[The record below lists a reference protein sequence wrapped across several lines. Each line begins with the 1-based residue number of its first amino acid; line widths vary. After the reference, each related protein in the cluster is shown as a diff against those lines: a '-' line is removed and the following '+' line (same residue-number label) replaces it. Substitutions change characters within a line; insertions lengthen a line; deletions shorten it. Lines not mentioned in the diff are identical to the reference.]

1 MRTLDPKKKKRIRD
15 SALRLFYQ
23 YGIENVSMARI
34 AKEAGIAKG
43 TVYLY
48 FPSRQAL
55 LEELFD
61 YCLDRCVQA
70 SDRDLDREKS
80 ACGKLKR
87 RVRNMILWQ
96 CQHPEEAWMQG
107 TFNVAP
113 GRYRSNYERMKPH
126 YEAEERI
133 VEEGVRSG
141 ELKDLPV
148 DLLCEMLFSAVGGV
162 LRYLV
167 LHPETMEREEEF
179 DAVLDVMLDGI
190 VARDKSGE
198 SRL

>member
-15 SALRLFYQ
+15 SALQLFYQ

-34 AKEAGIAKG
+34 ARQAGIAKG

-48 FPSRQAL
+48 FPSRQTL
-55 LEELFD
+55 LEELFV
-61 YCLDRCVQA
+61 YCRDRCVEA
-70 SDRDLDREKS
+70 SDRDLDGEKS

-96 CQHPEEAWMQG
+96 REHPEEAWMQG
-107 TFNVAP
+107 AFNIAP

-126 YEAEERI
+126 YEAEEKI
-133 VEEGVRSG
+133 VTAGVRSG
-141 ELKDLPV
+141 ELKNLPV

-167 LHPETMEREEEF
+167 LHPEAMENEEDF

-190 VARDKSGE
+190 IARDKSGE